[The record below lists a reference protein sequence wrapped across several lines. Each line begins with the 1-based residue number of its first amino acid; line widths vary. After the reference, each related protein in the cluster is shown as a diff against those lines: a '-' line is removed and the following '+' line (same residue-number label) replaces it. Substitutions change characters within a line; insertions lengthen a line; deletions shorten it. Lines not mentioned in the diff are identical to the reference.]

1 MNIREHRE
9 LGEALKHFAFGL
21 PLVAEQKGAGVPNYV
36 QDALTVINAA
46 RLTYD
51 RYQECDCDDGKVMQP
66 HDHEANCWEE
76 CVCGAVYE
84 IHPSCGGVAV
94 AFILRPAPQPAAAPV
109 EASAAV
115 APVAAAPAAAA
126 APAPNAEDAPSEGEL
141 AAKAAA
147 AKDSKSGESS
157 GSSSGKRRSKAGGGD
172 DAPSAAAGD
181 GPASAAPAEKAPE
194 KKKFDSSSA
203 SIDDLL
209 SNALTPGSGS
219 KPKAAAAPKVDDNL
233 QPKPTRD
240 QVLEA
245 MNGVKNEVQGCA
257 QGATGVAFAEVTVS
271 GATGRVTNAQI
282 SGQTGAVGSCI
293 ARVVR
298 KAKFPKF
305 KESTFQVKFPYRL
318 Q

>member
-1 MNIREHRE
+1 
-9 LGEALKHFAFGL
+9 
-21 PLVAEQKGAGVPNYV
+21 
-36 QDALTVINAA
+36 
-46 RLTYD
+46 
-51 RYQECDCDDGKVMQP
+51 
-66 HDHEANCWEE
+66 
-76 CVCGAVYE
+76 
-84 IHPSCGGVAV
+84 
-94 AFILRPAPQPAAAPV
+94 V